1 MSYTLPPSVEA
12 FLTKRP
18 TTWGLVTKLL
28 DQLSILEDMSIDAGM
43 VDAPTG
49 ETSYPLLNC
58 EFREAQV
65 LAFRI
70 SITDEI
76 GIRFMT
82 VADRVRF
89 ESLCSEREPPPGT
102 AKHGAECSADLERG
116 KEAMLKCDCADTQAL
131 ADALIVITSTT
142 PMRRLIANPTDPY
155 ITALLKQL
163 YAARDAYHYEAVS
176 EEIAN
181 ALTDKNLDQTMDSV
195 VKISPWADEDARNVA
210 DTKFVLL
217 YEAINEQKKHLSSAV
232 PHLLNLRSEFEKF
245 GGDAL
250 EDVQEIDDLLEFLK
264 GTTH

>member
-1 MSYTLPPSVEA
+1 MPYTLPPPVEA
-12 FLTKRP
+12 FLAKRP
-18 TTWGLVTKLL
+18 TIWALVTELL
-28 DQLSILEDMSIDAGM
+28 DRLSSLEGLSVDAGM
-43 VDAPTG
+43 AGVSIG

-58 EFREAQV
+58 EFREARV

-82 VADRVRF
+82 VADRMRF
-89 ESLCSEREPPPGT
+89 ESLCGKREPPPGT
-102 AKHGAECSADLERG
+102 AKHGAERSADLERG

-142 PMRRLIANPTDPY
+142 PMRRLIANPTDQY

-163 YAARDAYHYEAVS
+163 YAARDAYHYEVVS
-176 EEIAN
+176 EEIAK
-181 ALTDKNLDQTMDSV
+181 ALTDKNLDQTMDLV

-217 YEAINEQKKHLSSAV
+217 YEAIYEHKKHLSSAV
-232 PHLLNLRSEFEKF
+232 QHLLSLRSEFEKF

-250 EDVQEIDDLLEFLK
+250 ENVQEIDDLLKFLK